1 MAAPYSQPVDDRSVW
16 SGAELEGS
24 RDWVYQLTGPDIA
37 ELEQAIGHAKSSG
50 KQLAQC
56 TRQDFPLPGLD
67 AVLERIA
74 REVDDG
80 RGFHLLR
87 GFPAQQLGEGDSA
100 IAHWGI
106 ALRFGCVISQNANG
120 DLLGHVRDFG
130 RKLGEKDVRG
140 YDTNSELRF
149 HNDECDIIALMCLQP
164 SKEGGLSSIVSSS
177 RVFNELLA
185 RRPEVLLKLFDG
197 YTFSLM
203 GEHRPG
209 VGPVSDHKI
218 PIFSWHAGRMS
229 CRYTINTV
237 LQASQYTGVELTDDE
252 RATLFAP
259 LEAARTPGLA
269 LNFALE
275 PGDIQIANNLATLH
289 QRTRYVDYEQPA
301 KKRHLL
307 RLWLASHHPRPL
319 APEFEERFNDG
330 YSFRRGIPVSGAR
343 AAGREAA

>member
-1 MAAPYSQPVDDRSVW
+1 MAAPHMQPVEDRSVW

-24 RDWVYQLTGPDIA
+24 RDWVYQLGGAEIA
-37 ELEQAIGHAKSSG
+37 ELEQAIGHAKRSG
-50 KQLAQC
+50 KQLHEL
-56 TRQDFPLPGLD
+56 TREDFPLAGLD

-74 REVDDG
+74 EEVDDG

-87 GFPAQQLGEGDSA
+87 GLPVQQLGAGDSA

-106 ALRFGCVISQNANG
+106 GLRFGHVISQNAKG
-120 DLLGHVRDFG
+120 DLLGHVRDYG
-130 RKLGEKDVRG
+130 RKLGDKDVRG

-185 RRPEVLLKLFDG
+185 RQPAVLAKLFDG
-197 YTFSLM
+197 YIFSLM

-209 VGPVSDHKI
+209 VGPVSEHRI

-237 LQASQYTGVELTDDE
+237 LQASHYTGVELNDDE

-269 LNFALE
+269 LNFALQ

-289 QRTRYVDYEQPA
+289 QRTRYVDFDDPA
-301 KKRHLL
+301 RQRHLL

-319 APEFEERFNDG
+319 AREFEERFNDG
-330 YSFRRGIPVSGAR
+330 YSFRRGIPVTR
-343 AAGREAA
+343 AVAEA